1 MFYMFALEMRKQVQ
15 RLYKVLKISNGQIW
29 VQNLSQNDPRPSTG
43 IYSLEDTFRRISLDL
58 LNSSGSVSWVA
69 VWYNAES

>member
-1 MFYMFALEMRKQVQ
+1 MFALEMRKQVQ

-58 LNSSGSVSWVA
+58 LNSSGSVS
-69 VWYNAES
+69 